1 MDVLIEKNSDGFV
14 ITITRDNNI
23 KTCIILSSFE
33 LNVLDK
39 ALSKVKKIIKAQNR
53 KYKELN
59 EY

>member
-53 KYKELN
+53 KYNELN
-59 EY
+59 

>member
-14 ITITRDNNI
+14 ITITRENNI
-23 KTCIILSSFE
+23 KTCIILSPFE
-33 LNVLDK
+33 LTVLDK

-59 EY
+59 

>member
-1 MDVLIEKNSDGFV
+1 MDVLIEKNSDDFV
-14 ITITRDNNI
+14 ITITRENNI

-33 LNVLDK
+33 LTVLVK

-59 EY
+59 

>member
-23 KTCIILSSFE
+23 KTCIILSPLE
-33 LNVLDK
+33 LTVLDES
-39 ALSKVKKIIKAQNR
+39 LSKVKKIIKAQNR

-59 EY
+59 

>member
-33 LNVLDK
+33 LTVLDK
-39 ALSKVKKIIKAQNR
+39 AL
-53 KYKELN
+53 
-59 EY
+59 

>member
-33 LNVLDK
+33 LTVLDK
-39 ALSKVKKIIKAQNR
+39 ALSKVKKIIKAQNT

-59 EY
+59 